1 MDGGACPGRA
11 DSLNAALTV
20 PGNPA
25 SNSPAVLTQTATRL
39 MANSLLPRTQITPPP
54 HVRKSRAPVPVGH
67 RRDIESI
74 LITAPRIQRRVD
86 ELAAAISADYRGQ
99 ELVVVALLNGTVAFL
114 ADLMRRMEF
123 PLTLD
128 LMGVSSYRSGT
139 TSGELT
145 YTKRLKLDVRG
156 RQVLVI
162 DDILDTGKTLTAV
175 TSELKSLGAAGLR
188 TCVLLDKPTSRPDG
202 GFEADYVGFVVPHL
216 FVVGYGLDYAEKYR
230 NLPFVGVL
238 KREVYAPET
247 NS

>member
-1 MDGGACPGRA
+1 MASSLPSRA
-11 DSLNAALTV
+11 TL
-20 PGNPA
+20 
-25 SNSPAVLTQTATRL
+25 SPA
-39 MANSLLPRTQITPPP
+39 P
-54 HVRKSRAPVPVGH
+54 HVRRSRAAVPPGH
-67 RRDIESI
+67 RRDIASV
-74 LITAPRIQRRVD
+74 LIPETRIQRRVQ

-99 ELVVVALLNGTVAFL
+99 ELVMVALLNGTVAFL

-139 TSGELT
+139 TPGELT

-156 RQVLVI
+156 RHVLVI

-175 TSELKSLGAAGLR
+175 TRELSSLGAATLR
-188 TCVLLDKPTSRPDG
+188 TCVLLDKPTSRPSG

-238 KREVYAPET
+238 KREVYASEA
-247 NS
+247 SH